1 MRTLMIVILAVSL
14 SGCTKLDK
22 LDTKVEFQQYYTALQ
37 ESVEP
42 QPGGLISETMLTF
55 SCQDLSLKMFLRW
68 LSNESGISVVCQ
80 GDLDEKPVSVEV
92 RDQSVSDILGVVARR
107 LGVQVTK
114 TGNLYFLGT
123 LQPED
128 RGVLVRV
135 VKRMRAADLQQAISS
150 LLSQHGRAVAY
161 DDGLVVIGDTV
172 EVLRRVAEMLDGI
185 DSAPSNSWVVQMF
198 IVDLRDELSE
208 TFGVDAS
215 LDGELA
221 LNLAESTRS
230 GNSYAAANGVLNAII
245 KADRQRSNISTIARP
260 MFVLMDGSSSKF
272 TSGQRVPIPKK
283 VVSDNGTVSTSGFEY
298 IQTGL
303 DFNCSVR
310 ESTADSCKLGIDISM
325 SSVTGYVENSA
336 PITNTQNFATTAFVK
351 TGGVYLL
358 GSIKKASQ
366 STTNSGIFGTM
377 QGQTDNQGTVQIWAK
392 CYKVKELGGG

>member
-1 MRTLMIVILAVSL
+1 MRILIVVLLAVFV
-14 SGCTKLDK
+14 SGCSKLPK

-37 ESVEP
+37 ESSEVEP
-42 QPGGLISETMLTF
+42 GGKMPEQLLTL
-55 SCQDLSLKMFLRW
+55 SCQDISLKMFLRW
-68 LSNESGISVVCQ
+68 LSNESGVSVVCESN
-80 GDLDEKPVSVEV
+80 LDEQPVSVEV
-92 RDQSVSDILGVVARR
+92 QEQTVSDILGVVARR

-135 VKRMRAADLQQAISS
+135 VKRMRADDLNQAITS

-172 EVLRRVAEMLDGI
+172 EVLRRVSEMLDGI
-185 DSAPSNSWVVQMF
+185 DSAPSNSWVVQMY

-208 TFGVDAS
+208 TFGVDVS
-215 LDGELA
+215 LDSELA
-221 LNLAESTRS
+221 LNLAESTKS
-230 GNSYAAANGVLNAII
+230 SNSYAAANGVLSTIL
-245 KADRQRSNISTIARP
+245 KAEREKANINMIARP
-260 MFVLMDGSSSKF
+260 MFVLMDGGSSRF
-272 TSGQRVPIPKK
+272 TSGERVPVPKK

-310 ESTADSCKLGIDISM
+310 ESTIDTCKLGIDISV
-325 SSVTGYVENSA
+325 SSVVGYVENSA
-336 PITNTQNFATTAFVK
+336 PITNSQDFTTTAYVK

-358 GSIKKASQ
+358 GSVKKATQ
-366 STTNSGIFGTM
+366 AASTSGIFGTL
-377 QGQTDNQGTVQIWAK
+377 QGQSDLKGTVQIWAK
-392 CYKVKELGGG
+392 CYKIKLT